1 MLYMNAKDEAL
12 LREVLRIVKN
22 PPALGYTQKIK
33 NDEIIRQ
40 YEELLVKSS
49 EYSLDRRNKAQAIVE
64 AKRKEDPAY
73 ATPRAKKKIS

>member
-12 LREVLRIVKN
+12 LKEVLRIVKN

-33 NDEIIRQ
+33 NDEIIR
-40 YEELLVKSS
+40 EFEDLVERSS
-49 EYSLDRRNKAQAIVE
+49 EYSLGRRNKAQAIVE

>member
-33 NDEIIRQ
+33 NDEIIR
-40 YEELLVKSS
+40 EFEDLVERSS

-64 AKRKEDPAY
+64 AKRKEDPTY

>member
-12 LREVLRIVKN
+12 LTEVLHILKN
-22 PPALGYTQKIK
+22 PPALGYTQKRQ

-49 EYSLDRRNKAQAIVE
+49 EYSLDRRSKAQAIVE
-64 AKRKEDPAY
+64 AKRKEDPTY
-73 ATPRAKKKIS
+73 ARPKKKKKIS

>member
-12 LREVLRIVKN
+12 LNEVLRIVKN
-22 PPALGYTQKIK
+22 PPALGYTQKIQ
-33 NDEIIRQ
+33 NDATISEF
-40 YEELLVKSS
+40 EKLLVASS
-49 EYSLDRRNKAQAIVE
+49 AYSQERREKAQAIVE